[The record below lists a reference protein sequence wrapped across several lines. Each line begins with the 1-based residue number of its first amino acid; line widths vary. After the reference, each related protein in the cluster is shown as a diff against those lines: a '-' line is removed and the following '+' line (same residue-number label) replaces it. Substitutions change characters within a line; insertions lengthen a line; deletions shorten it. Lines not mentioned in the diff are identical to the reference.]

1 MALRVMQA
9 LVTSRCSLS
18 CVSVAQAM
26 TRVGH
31 TLPHALMWASALVLL
46 GGCADLREFRTD
58 ITHLRLDLHANTQVL
73 SQLSARMDALERR
86 QGEAESAVRHTQHDL
101 SQAMEVLAS
110 KALLTKGRQLTRDSG
125 KSQAPATETP
135 EGQARERS
143 AGRQGASAR
152 GGNVQPGRRP
162 LRLGMTQDEVR
173 HRRGDPIS
181 IEPVGAY
188 VFWYYSPMRNQRYV
202 IFENMS
208 GQVSGWRDP

>member
-1 MALRVMQA
+1 MFWRGL
-9 LVTSRCSLS
+9 
-18 CVSVAQAM
+18 
-26 TRVGH
+26 
-31 TLPHALMWASALVLL
+31 
-46 GGCADLREFRTD
+46 RTD
-58 ITHLRLDLHANTQVL
+58 ITHLRLDLHANTQGL

-86 QGEAESAVRHTQHDL
+86 QGEAESDVRHTQHDL

-110 KALLTKGRQLTRDSG
+110 KALLTKGRQSTRDSG
-125 KSQAPATETP
+125 KSQSPATETP

-143 AGRQGASAR
+143 AGRQGASSR

-162 LRLGMTQDEVR
+162 LSFGMTQDEVR
-173 HRRGDPIS
+173 HMLGDPIS

-188 VFWYYSPMRNQRYV
+188 VFWHYSPMRNQRYV